1 MTDEQFEKLMEKLE
15 EISSTQKK
23 FGNFFL
29 VFLVVAGITIL
40 CLQDAPLW
48 SVNSIVPA
56 LMIGLPIVGVV
67 LDDDPPENI
76 RDSIHRL

>member
-15 EISSTQKK
+15 EIRSRQNI
-23 FGNFFL
+23 GGAIL
-29 VFLVVAGITIL
+29 LVAGITIL

-56 LMIGLPIVGVV
+56 LMIFMPIFV
-67 LDDDPPENI
+67 N
-76 RDSIHRL
+76 RL